1 MNYTGDMI
9 DKAVANMKAFEYVNY
24 CFAVIKN

>member
-9 DKAVANMKAFEYVNY
+9 DKAVANMKAFEHVNCY
-24 CFAVIKN
+24 LAVRKN